1 MTKTARTVFVFG
13 IYLFAVALQLLL
25 VPNLLLGMF
34 GLPETSEVWIR
45 VVGLLASL
53 LGYYYVQSARSGL
66 TAFFPFTVH
75 ARVLAFVGFALFV
88 LMGWAKASLILF
100 GLVDLL
106 GAGWTSAAMRNERG

>member
-13 IYLFAVALQLLL
+13 IYLFAVAVQFLV

-45 VVGLLASL
+45 VVGLLALL
-53 LGYYYVQSARSGL
+53 LGYYYVQCARAEL
-66 TAFFPFTVH
+66 TAFFPLTVH
-75 ARVLAFVGFALFV
+75 TRVVVFLGFGAFV
-88 LMGWAKASLILF
+88 LMGWVEAPLILF

-106 GAGWTSAAMRNERG
+106 GAGWTWMAMRSERG